1 MNAKTSFFL
10 IIITFL
16 MSINSLFSKDI
27 EVLSPEGEIRVVIH
41 VNENITWSAFYK
53 DKQIMDKNLIS
64 LETDDRVLGLKPVL
78 RRSKTNKIN
87 EEYTAVVPTI
97 SSTVKDVCNELELTF
112 KKKYKIYFR
121 AYDNGIAYRFE
132 TSLRDEIEVVSE
144 KAEIHFP
151 GDFISYFPQ
160 EESLIS
166 HYERLYLKKKI
177 SAIKEKEFCSLPVL
191 FRSDQH
197 INILVTEADLFDY
210 PCLFLEKTAER
221 SFTAKFPKVVL
232 ETRPEGGV
240 SDRNQDILKE
250 ADYIAKT
257 KGKRTF
263 PWRVFCISDNDNDLL
278 TNDLVFQ
285 LSRPLIPEKTDWL
298 KPGKVAWDW
307 WNALNVYG
315 VDFKSGINTKTYKY
329 YIDFAS
335 EYGLEYIILDE
346 GWSTS
351 TTDIMG
357 YKPQVNVEEIIKYG
371 DEKGVGI
378 ILWVLWKPLDD
389 NLKEVLDLYKKW
401 GVQGIK
407 VDFMQRA
414 DQYMVHYYEKVARE
428 AAEREM
434 IVDYHGAFKPAGL
447 RRAYPN
453 VVNYEGLKGL
463 ENTKWSKDITP
474 EHDVTLPF
482 IRMVAGPMDYTPGA
496 MDNAHMKNFAA
507 RNSRPM
513 SMGTRC
519 HQIAM
524 YVIYES
530 PLQML
535 CDNPSNYYREKECTE
550 FISKI
555 PTVWDETIVF
565 ESKVAEYLALAR
577 RNGETW
583 YIGAMTNDTERD
595 INISFSFLQDGD
607 YNIEIIRDGI
617 NADRMA
623 QDYEKIEQVIS
634 NKDAMKIHLA
644 SGGGWAAIISKK

>member
-1 MNAKTSFFL
+1 
-10 IIITFL
+10 

-210 PCLFLEKTAER
+210 PCLFLEKSAER

-315 VDFKSGINTKTYKY
+315 VDFKSGINTNTYKY

-357 YKPQVNVEEIIKYG
+357 FKPQVNVEEIIKYG

-565 ESKVAEYLALAR
+565 ESRVAEYLALAR

-617 NADRMA
+617 NANRMA